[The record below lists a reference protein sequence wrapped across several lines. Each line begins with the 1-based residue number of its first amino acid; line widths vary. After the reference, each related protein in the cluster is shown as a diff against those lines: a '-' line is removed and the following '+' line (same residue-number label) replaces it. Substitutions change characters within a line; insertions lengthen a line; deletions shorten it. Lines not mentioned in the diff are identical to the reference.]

1 MDLYK
6 TLKQHQ
12 QRVMRERGVIHEMI
26 QFLTESLLYLGD
38 MRRRYGTM
46 LQQTLSEFRLIG
58 GLRCQECTTA
68 DQGNLWEL
76 QTDTKLKFYK
86 QRQIDCDP
94 NNVEYRIDN
103 DRDLVLTAFTSLVG
117 VQSSPSYPWW

>member
-38 MRRRYGTM
+38 MRGTGPVFRDGMM
-46 LQQTLSEFRLIG
+46 LQQTSSEFRIIE

-68 DQGNLWEL
+68 DQGDLREL
-76 QTDTKLKFYK
+76 QTDTKLKSYK
-86 QRQIDCDP
+86 QRQIDCHP
-94 NNVEYRIDN
+94 NNVE
-103 DRDLVLTAFTSLVG
+103 
-117 VQSSPSYPWW
+117 

>member
-38 MRRRYGTM
+38 MRRRDWMM
-46 LQQTLSEFRLIG
+46 LQQT
-58 GLRCQECTTA
+58 
-68 DQGNLWEL
+68 
-76 QTDTKLKFYK
+76 
-86 QRQIDCDP
+86 
-94 NNVEYRIDN
+94 
-103 DRDLVLTAFTSLVG
+103 
-117 VQSSPSYPWW
+117 

>member
-38 MRRRYGTM
+38 MRRRDGMM
-46 LQQTLSEFRLIG
+46 LQQTSSEFRIIE

-68 DQGNLWEL
+68 DQGDLWEL
-76 QTDTKLKFYK
+76 QTAEILQTETD
-86 QRQIDCDP
+86 
-94 NNVEYRIDN
+94 
-103 DRDLVLTAFTSLVG
+103 
-117 VQSSPSYPWW
+117 